1 MHDSLFFYTTPFLF
15 MSTDGPRRCNSII
28 NEKQTSYWQLVI
40 NLFFENFGKIIVEE
54 RNDRRG
60 YLGISSINIESEM
73 YIDEKNIFFSL
84 TLPFDSN
91 RSGRLPWFC
100 LLRIPISELVIAC
113 SFCSVDYFCL
123 YTQSLKRKRKCY
135 SRKKKK
141 LY

>member
-73 YIDEKNIFFSL
+73 YIDEKNIFFLSLCRL
-84 TLPFDSN
+84 TLIDLDVYLGFAFF
-91 RSGRLPWFC
+91 G
-100 LLRIPISELVIAC
+100 
-113 SFCSVDYFCL
+113 Y
-123 YTQSLKRKRKCY
+123 QSLN
-135 SRKKKK
+135 
-141 LY
+141 